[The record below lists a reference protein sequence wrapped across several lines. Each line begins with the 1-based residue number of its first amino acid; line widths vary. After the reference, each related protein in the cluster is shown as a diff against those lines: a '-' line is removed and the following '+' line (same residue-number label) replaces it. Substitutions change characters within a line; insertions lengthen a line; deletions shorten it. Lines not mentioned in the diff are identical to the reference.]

1 MTEDIGSK
9 YNLSSK
15 NTLLSNIPINIINKQ
30 FERSNKS
37 NIESSRNLLYLL
49 QDKLIE
55 LDDKILELIASRRK
69 ISTKIGYI
77 KEKNNIQLKD
87 ENLEQALIKAL
98 IEKGKKRNINQT
110 LVKQLYQAIIEDSFL
125 IQKSILLE
133 KINAKK
139 VKSVKIAFLGPQG
152 SYSHSAAR
160 KYVNYHSN
168 NITEISCSSFSEVFN
183 QVESGLA
190 DYAVLPIENSTS
202 GYIKEV
208 YDLLKKTDLHIIN
221 EMSLKIDHCILASP
235 NSTLENIEIVYSHPQ
250 PFKQCSNFFN
260 NNYPNWKTVYCES
273 TSSAIQKVAKINQP
287 NVAAIGSKDGGD
299 IYGLKVLKHNLAN
312 KKENFTRFIVLSRQ
326 AIKDSDLLPL
336 KTTIVMK
343 TGQQSGALVDA
354 LLVLQNHKIVIKKIE
369 SSPTFQNVWNE
380 IFYLDLQGNVE
391 TIEMQ
396 KALKELESKTIFLK
410 VLGCYPYNDLF

>member
-37 NIESSRNLLYLL
+37 NIESSRNSLYSL

-77 KEKNNIQLKD
+77 KEKNNIELND

-98 IEKGKKRNINQT
+98 IEKGKKRDINQT
-110 LVKQLYQAIIEDSFL
+110 LVKQLYQVIIEDSFL
-125 IQKSILLE
+125 IQRSILLE

-139 VKSVKIAFLGPQG
+139 EKSVKIAFLGPQG

-168 NITEISCSSFSEVFN
+168 NITEISCSSFSEVFK

-235 NSTLENIEIVYSHPQ
+235 DSTLENIEIVYSHPQ

-312 KKENFTRFIVLSRQ
+312 KKKNFTRFIVLSRQ

-369 SSPTFQNVWNE
+369 SSPTFQSVWNE